1 MLNIQI
7 ERSVLARTFP
17 TVCFVFIEAQSESD
31 VYFMNTIVHRL
42 ERHSRPLL
50 CGPRDHIQARLLQ
63 RGRERQP
70 VCKWKRLPLG
80 LHDHPFHP
88 FMVRKTNFESC
99 RSLFTALSQQV
110 VMMLRRWNWRLKKGP
125 RNLCCTAAGRDSLL
139 CASTIITTLK
149 AKRGQPDSAH
159 TVVIDRIRDRLL
171 FSSSLWV
178 FATDPGPVQAVS
190 CLFLAN
196 NKLINALF
204 VCLDAAKSFEA
215 QTKIFLQIF
224 LEYILGWVKS

>member
-7 ERSVLARTFP
+7 KRSVLARTFP

-80 LHDHPFHP
+80 LQVKLTSQERAEKSVLHSSWKRVTAVCEHNNHHFKGKKRSTWQCTYCSYRPNQRQTSFLFF
-88 FMVRKTNFESC
+88 FMRICHWS
-99 RSLFTALSQQV
+99 R
-110 VMMLRRWNWRLKKGP
+110 
-125 RNLCCTAAGRDSLL
+125 
-139 CASTIITTLK
+139 ASTS
-149 AKRGQPDSAH
+149 G
-159 TVVIDRIRDRLL
+159 
-171 FSSSLWV
+171 
-178 FATDPGPVQAVS
+178 
-190 CLFLAN
+190 
-196 NKLINALF
+196 
-204 VCLDAAKSFEA
+204 
-215 QTKIFLQIF
+215 
-224 LEYILGWVKS
+224 

>member
-7 ERSVLARTFP
+7 KRSVLARTFP

-50 CGPRDHIQARLLQ
+50 CGPRDPIQARLLQ
-63 RGRERQP
+63 WGRERQP
-70 VCKWKRLPLG
+70 PAWTAWSFLPPIHG
-80 LHDHPFHP
+80 Q
-88 FMVRKTNFESC
+88 KNFESC

-171 FSSSLWV
+171 FYSSLWV

-224 LEYILGWVKS
+224 HEYILGWVKS